1 MRGPWYL
8 MRDACCGM
16 RDDDKGVMMM
26 IMTVAMARTTS
37 MVTVRMTMTMTDD
50 EVTISESSALKN
62 CDG

>member
-26 IMTVAMARTTS
+26 IMTVTMARTTS
-37 MVTVRMTMTMTDD
+37 MVTVRMTMTMT
-50 EVTISESSALKN
+50 AN
-62 CDG
+62 RR